1 MATVNRNAPCPCGSG
16 KKYKK
21 CCAIKRTSDEPS
33 KDSSSEPIGVQ
44 AAIRMK
50 GGVMF
55 DPESRAYMAIV
66 HSWDNAEC
74 RGEPEEWRDQRL
86 FATEDAAMQHYK
98 TTIRPSLEKLM
109 NQFKKGHRGVSSFH
123 RKLEE

>member
-1 MATVNRNAPCPCGSG
+1 MATANRNDPCPCGSG

-21 CCAIKRTSDEPS
+21 CCAIKQTADEQS
-33 KDSSSEPIGVQ
+33 NDSHRESIGLKP
-44 AAIRMK
+44 AIRMK

-55 DPESRAYMAIV
+55 DPESRGYIAIV

-74 RGEPEEWRDQRL
+74 RGEPTEWRDPRV
-86 FATEDAAMQHYK
+86 FASEDAAMQHYK
-98 TTIRPSLEKLM
+98 SSIRPSLEKLM
-109 NQFKKGHRGVSSFH
+109 NQIKKGRRGVSGFH